1 MSAALNSSNVLVS
14 ISVRK
19 WNPVVV
25 RSTTNDQVREQVQLV
40 PKAYLR
46 DVESAVTAVYK
57 SMDRWSLPFPIRGV
71 RLLPVTFADQAR
83 SAFQEAREAL
93 LSSVEVMLTQY
104 DVAVGEARLKLG
116 PLFVQDDYPTADAIR
131 ESYDATMSVFSI
143 ADSPVEIEGASRVN
157 DLLTQFYNEAYSS
170 LVGEFQAQVQAMVDR
185 LGSGGRIFAS
195 SVEKFRDFTERFRTL
210 ASTLSTSSRYSD
222 LQTIQ
227 RLVDQ
232 ARAALGD
239 TDVETLR
246 RDQTTREAVQ
256 DAMSSVFREF
266 EATGLAHTVGVR
278 KV

>member
-1 MSAALNSSNVLVS
+1 LVS

-256 DAMSSVFREF
+256 DAMSSVLREF